1 MLMSSVIAHRGAR
14 GQAAENTLRA
24 IELAAE
30 QGCIWVELD
39 VMLTADQVPVI
50 FHDNQLD
57 RLTDGYGAVKDHC
70 WSELQSYKVHPARG
84 SAEAAQP
91 IPSLRQALQ
100 VLQRLGLGLN
110 LEIKPNHPADRIKTL
125 QLSLEVLQEFPGVPV
140 VLSSFRH
147 QALEEAQKLAPH
159 LPRAVLWEGLPADW
173 QQKAQTLEVRAVHL
187 AAFALRRGQVA
198 EIRSLGL
205 EVYIYTINSVKQA
218 QRLKSWGVT
227 GVFSD
232 YPERLLQLPGWRS
245 RQLQAY
251 GEVI

>member
-14 GQAAENTLRA
+14 GQAAENSLRA

-30 QGCIWVELD
+30 LGCIWVELD

-50 FHDNQLD
+50 FHDNRLD
-57 RLTDGYGAVKDHC
+57 RLTNGYGGVKGHR
-70 WSELQSYKVHPARG
+70 WAELQQLKIHPPRG
-84 SAEAAQP
+84 SSEAAQA
-91 IPSLRQALQ
+91 IPSLHQALQ
-100 VLQRLGLGLN
+100 KLQQLGLGLN

-125 QLSLEVLQEFPGVPV
+125 QLSLQVLQDFPGVPV
-140 VLSSFRH
+140 VLSSFRQ
-147 QALEEAQKLAPH
+147 QALAEAKKRAPQ
-159 LPRAVLWEGLPADW
+159 LSRAILWERLPLDW
-173 QQKAQTLEVRAVHL
+173 RERAQALEVRAVHL
-187 AAFALRRGQVA
+187 AAFALRRWQVA

-205 EVYIYTINSVKQA
+205 EVYVYTVNSLAQA

-232 YPERLLQLPGWRS
+232 YPERFLQQPEWRS

-251 GEVI
+251 GEVV